1 MRLTTRMKGWAIA
14 LMAAFPLVFISC
26 NKEKGDNS
34 DFEPSAALLQVF
46 QEDFPQATD
55 VRWEKYDVYAVA
67 SFSMPTKA
75 SASARTAWYTNTAT
89 PELVQ
94 EQQNM
99 PGLEFLPEAVR
110 AAFNASV
117 YNDPEIWVVDE
128 VEVHFR
134 HYDYSGV
141 QNEVRRIYKIELD
154 ARVAGRPDV
163 DLFYEEDGTLL
174 NEKLDYDD
182 RDDHGHW
189 DDDDMPLTGSISQAY
204 VDFLNQKYPEYRI
217 EELEREYSREYG
229 LLVVAELEWRG
240 HGDGF
245 EAEELEVY
253 MKEDASWL
261 GTSQEIHYRA
271 LPEEVQAAVDQR
283 YPRNQWEREDDAEAW
298 DTPDQLLY
306 SVELEKDGRYET
318 EVTAFFSEDGTLVKE
333 YKKFD

>member
-26 NKEKGDNS
+26 NKENGDNS

-189 DDDDMPLTGSISQAY
+189 DDDDMPLTG
-204 VDFLNQKYPEYRI
+204 VCGFLE
-217 EELEREYSREYG
+217 S
-229 LLVVAELEWRG
+229 
-240 HGDGF
+240 
-245 EAEELEVY
+245 EV
-253 MKEDASWL
+253 S
-261 GTSQEIHYRA
+261 GI
-271 LPEEVQAAVDQR
+271 
-283 YPRNQWEREDDAEAW
+283 
-298 DTPDQLLY
+298 PD
-306 SVELEKDGRYET
+306 
-318 EVTAFFSEDGTLVKE
+318 
-333 YKKFD
+333 